1 MKTTQ
6 HTTAQTAQIGT
17 IDKVLFALFFTFY
30 VAAIVF
36 ASAALT
42 GCAPTD
48 QMVIGTPLEEEVSA
62 DSKQDAGGLKGA
74 TNVTG
79 RSGNGN
85 TTDSISSR
93 NVTDSGNDATS
104 SASDTKGGTRTVSD
118 LNSGSSNGGSV
129 NDDGSNGN
137 YSDSGDDTD
146 TADDTSIGIDGKIV
160 AGVQDMSSSDMKASV
175 IQDTTVSTTAD
186 SNGGRA
192 KDTSSTIQDA
202 STVKDTTSSTVLDTK
217 GTVIADIGTSSD
229 TDVGIGQKP
238 DIITITQ
245 DVMTT
250 VKDTVTDIIKDTS
263 AGIILD
269 IIASA
274 DNGGQK
280 IDSKGQFDIG
290 GASASD
296 TSAAPDSQIV
306 KDTSAVQDA
315 QIWYDTQ
322 IAKDAQSAKDAQA
335 QQDTQNQQDTQI
347 QPTPDVFI
355 APNNQTT
362 WYTSKEYKY
371 KVQYPSWVQAT
382 VLKTTDLQLTGN
394 VLNKVGLTDEK
405 LLGVGHFTL
414 RTEFEYHPEYAAPYD
429 EWWKYLYGKPDE
441 TATYQGQTLKFQSI
455 DGGAGFNR
463 FTHVKIGKVGALR
476 IEMSFYMPPH
486 LYVEGFEQKALEV
499 LYMVTKSAQAV
510 N

>member
-1 MKTTQ
+1 MKTTS
-6 HTTAQTAQIGT
+6 HSVSQIGT

-30 VAAIVF
+30 VAVIVVT
-36 ASAALT
+36 SAVLT
-42 GCAPTD
+42 GCAPAD
-48 QMVIGTPLEEEVSA
+48 QTVIGGALEEEVSA
-62 DSKQDAGGLKGA
+62 DSKQDAGELKGA
-74 TNVTG
+74 TNITG
-79 RSGNGN
+79 QSGN
-85 TTDSISSR
+85 TTDSVSSR
-93 NVTDSGNDATS
+93 NGPN
-104 SASDTKGGTRTVSD
+104 SASDTKGGMRTVGDS
-118 LNSGSSNGGSV
+118 NGASGRLTDSSSNGSSTSDGGNNLADNGV
-129 NDDGSNGN
+129 NNNSNDN
-137 YSDSGDDTD
+137 DSSDESDANDTDSADNSNNDSG
-146 TADDTSIGIDGKIV
+146 TSIGIDGKIIV
-160 AGVQDMSSSDMKASV
+160 GVQDIQSSDIKASI
-175 IQDTTVSTTAD
+175 IQDTTLAD
-186 SNGGRA
+186 IKGS
-192 KDTSSTIQDA
+192 
-202 STVKDTTSSTVLDTK
+202 VPDTK
-217 GTVIADIGTSSD
+217 GTGITDITTSSD
-229 TDVGIGQKP
+229 TSVGTGQKP
-238 DIITITQ
+238 DVITITQ
-245 DVMTT
+245 DVFTT
-250 VKDTVTDIIKDTS
+250 VKDTITDIIKDTS

-274 DNGGQK
+274 
-280 IDSKGQFDIG
+280 
-290 GASASD
+290 SD
-296 TSAAPDSQIV
+296 TGSTTIKDGSAQADTKVATDTKSTSDISAVPDSQIV
-306 KDTSAVQDA
+306 KDTSAAQDA

-322 IAKDAQSAKDAQA
+322 IAKDTQSAKDAQA

-347 QPTPDVFI
+347 QPAPDVFI

-499 LYMVTKSAQAV
+499 LYMVTKSAQAA